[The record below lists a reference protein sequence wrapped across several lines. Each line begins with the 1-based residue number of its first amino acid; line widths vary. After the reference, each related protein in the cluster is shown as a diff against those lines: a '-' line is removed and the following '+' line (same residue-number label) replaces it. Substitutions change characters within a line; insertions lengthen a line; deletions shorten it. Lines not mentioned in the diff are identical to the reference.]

1 MNNEEYDYHTP
12 KDEDINFRELLDGYL
27 RYWRWF
33 VIGAAIALICAV
45 LYLRFTVDVY
55 YAATTIIIK
64 DEKGKRGTSDNST
77 FADIGILE
85 GLSTS
90 SIENELGLLRSQRLM
105 GNSVK
110 ALNLNIQYFA
120 QKGIPKREVYNNS
133 PYRIRLMRM
142 NEAALKNAIEQ
153 GRNEFSVHSLSDNR
167 VEIEFENGDDTVVK
181 KLGNVIDFGF
191 ADFVIEVNESFDFPS
206 GDIDKSVGVDIKFS
220 PLASIASKYG
230 GSLGV
235 ELVDENSTLIQ
246 VSMMDNVRQKATDI
260 LDQLIFEY
268 NQEAIEDKNLIARN
282 TAFFIDERLSIINSE
297 LDSVE
302 TGKEQFKEENSLTD
316 IQAEST
322 MIIQNVSE
330 YNNRQQE
337 VNTQLELTKAMI
349 DHLNSNASNLLPT
362 NMGIDEAGTNQ
373 LIDEYNTLVLQRNRI
388 LKGATERN
396 PLVVNLD
403 TQIQQIKNNVMASLR
418 QRQSNLRI
426 ARDNLQRQA
435 GILGSQI
442 SEVPG
447 QERRYR
453 GIERQQNIKEAL
465 YLFLLQKR
473 EETSLS
479 LAAKA
484 PKAKLVDKALSSGIP
499 ISPNPKI
506 VLAVALLTGLF
517 IPFLIINIKNL
528 LNNKV
533 RSREDIKKVAEAIP
547 FLGEVPRIDE
557 NSKSVIDKD
566 QRSVLAEAFSILSA
580 NLQYLSKEDDTIP
593 KGTCIYVTSSIQE
606 EGKTF
611 TVLNLGTSFALA
623 GKRVLVMGADLRNPQ
638 LHRHEGR
645 STELTGLSNYLA
657 NEGLDVKKYIE
668 NSNIHENLKIM
679 HSGTIPPN
687 PTELLRKRKI
697 GDMFD
702 ELKEIFDY
710 IIVDTA
716 PAMLLADTFLIS
728 KYADLTLYL
737 VRSGHTKKKYME
749 FALEANR
756 EGKLKN
762 MGFVL
767 NDVPMA
773 DAGYGNRYGYGY
785 GHEKNNTDF
794 WSRNREFAKIKGREI
809 MDFVKRFRTKKR

>member
-1 MNNEEYDYHTP
+1 MVNEEYDYHTP
-12 KDEDINFRELLDGYL
+12 VKEDINFREILDGYL

-33 VIGAAIALICAV
+33 AIGAAVALIGAL
-45 LYLRFTVDVY
+45 LYLRFTAPIY

-64 DEKGKRGTSDNST
+64 DEKGKSGPSDEST
-77 FADIGILE
+77 FADIGMLE

-90 SIENELGLLRSQRLM
+90 SIENELGLLRSMRLM
-105 GNSVK
+105 TNSVK

-120 QKGIPKREVYNNS
+120 QDGFPRREVYKGS
-133 PYRIRLMRM
+133 PFKIRLMRM
-142 NEAALKNAIEQ
+142 DEAELARAMAR
-153 GRNEFSVHSLSDNR
+153 GRNEFSINWLADDKL
-167 VEIEFENGDDTVVK
+167 EIEFESGDDSLV
-181 KLGNVIDFGF
+181 KLGSVIEFDF
-191 ADFVIEVNESFDFPS
+191 ADFVIEVNETFGPLSDEDN
-206 GDIDKSVGVDIKFS
+206 GKIGVDVRFL
-220 PLASIASKYG
+220 PIASVASYYG
-230 GSLGV
+230 SNLGV

-246 VSMMDNVRQKATDI
+246 VSMLDNVKSKARDI

-302 TGKEQFKEENSLTD
+302 TGKEQFKEANRLTD
-316 IQAEST
+316 IQAESS

-330 YNNRQQE
+330 YNNKQQE

-349 DHLNSNASNLLPT
+349 EHLNSNTSKLLPT
-362 NMGIDEAGTNQ
+362 NMGIDESGTNQ
-373 LIDEYNTLVLQRNRI
+373 LIDEFNSLVLERDRL

-396 PLVVNLD
+396 PLVVSLD
-403 TQIQQIKNNVMASLR
+403 NQIQQIRSNVMASLR

-484 PKAKLVDKALSSGIP
+484 PKAKLVDQAYSLGTP
-499 ISPNPKI
+499 VSPNSKI
-506 VLAVALLTGLF
+506 VLAVALLSGLF
-517 IPFLIINIKNL
+517 IPFLIINVKNL

-533 RSREDIKKVAEAIP
+533 RSKEDIMKMARTIP
-547 FLGEVPRIDE
+547 FLGEVPHIDE
-557 NSKSVIDKD
+557 NDKSVIDKD
-566 QRSVLAEAFSILSA
+566 QRSVLAEAFSILCA
-580 NLQYLSKEDDTIP
+580 NLQYLEKDDRSAQMGI
-593 KGTCIYVTSSIQE
+593 CMYVTSSIQE

-611 TVLNLGTSFALA
+611 SVLNLGITFARA
-623 GKRVLVMGADLRNPQ
+623 GKKVLVMGADLRNPQ
-638 LHRHEGR
+638 LHRHEGTGTN
-645 STELTGLSNYLA
+645 SNGLSNYLA
-657 NEGLDVKKYIE
+657 NDGQNVTGYIK
-668 NSNIHENLKIM
+668 SSKLHSNLKIM
-679 HSGTIPPN
+679 HSGTVPPN
-687 PTELLRKRKI
+687 PTELLRKKKI
-697 GDMFD
+697 GNMFE
-702 ELKEIFDY
+702 ELKVIFDY
-710 IIVDTA
+710 VIVDTA

-728 KYADLTLYL
+728 RYADLTLYL
-737 VRSGHTKKKYME
+737 VRSGHTKKNLLE
-749 FALEANR
+749 FAVEANR

-773 DAGYGNRYGYGY
+773 DASYGNRYGYGY
-785 GHEKNNTDF
+785 GETDVDF
-794 WSRNREFAKIKGREI
+794 WTKNWQFAKVKGREFLNFI
-809 MDFVKRFRTKKR
+809 SRLRTKNE